1 MYAEGRVVKMK
12 TVKNENEEGN
22 KMKKTGLFQKVRK
35 NRIMLLMLLPAIAY
49 TVIFSYIPMFGITIA
64 FKDYNYNGGILGSP
78 WCGFKNFE
86 YLKISGKLW
95 ALTRNTLLYNLA
107 FIVFGIIFEVGA

>member
-35 NRIMLLMLLPAIAY
+35 NRIMLLMLLPAIA
-49 TVIFSYIPMFGITIA
+49 
-64 FKDYNYNGGILGSP
+64 
-78 WCGFKNFE
+78 
-86 YLKISGKLW
+86 
-95 ALTRNTLLYNLA
+95 
-107 FIVFGIIFEVGA
+107 

>member
-49 TVIFSYIPMFGITIA
+49 TVIFSYIPMTGIVLALKNITITMEFTA
-64 FKDYNYNGGILGSP
+64 ARGWD
-78 WCGFKNFE
+78 
-86 YLKISGKLW
+86 
-95 ALTRNTLLYNLA
+95 
-107 FIVFGIIFEVGA
+107 